1 MNALQRRYLICYII
15 IHTMQ
20 ADFSIKLDENTV
32 V

>member
-1 MNALQRRYLICYII
+1 
-15 IHTMQ
+15 MQ